1 VVRLLRVT
9 RAAST
14 RATTTETSFGFVI
27 SARAD
32 PLFLGERLGGLFLV
46 GLGAWARGGGGHPA
60 TDRLGP
66 SVAVVEDLMTGRR
79 SWIRDEPRR

>member
-32 PLFLGERLGGLFLV
+32 PLFVGERLGGLFLV
-46 GLGAWARGGGGHPA
+46 VWELGLEVVVVTR
-60 TDRLGP
+60 RP
-66 SVAVVEDLMTGRR
+66 SGSAHR
-79 SWIRDEPRR
+79 SPSSRT